1 MALRIEKVTV
11 PLETTPDGRFKVRGT
26 RIPLERI
33 VVEFY
38 LGSTPEQIAYS
49 FDTLQLP
56 DIYAVLAYYLQN
68 KDAVDEYVREQEAEA
83 DRVQAEVEARWP
95 REGIRERLL
104 ARAKYRADQPSDPPG
119 G

>member
-1 MALRIEKVTV
+1 MALKIKKVTV

-33 VVEFY
+33 VVEFD
-38 LGSTPEQIAYS
+38 LGSTPEQIAYD

-68 KDAVDEYVREQEAEA
+68 KQAVDEYVREQEAEA
-83 DRVQAEVEARWP
+83 DRIQAETEARWP
-95 REGIRERLL
+95 KAGIRERLL
-104 ARAKYRADQPSDPPG
+104 ARAEHQADRPSDPAG
-119 G
+119 N